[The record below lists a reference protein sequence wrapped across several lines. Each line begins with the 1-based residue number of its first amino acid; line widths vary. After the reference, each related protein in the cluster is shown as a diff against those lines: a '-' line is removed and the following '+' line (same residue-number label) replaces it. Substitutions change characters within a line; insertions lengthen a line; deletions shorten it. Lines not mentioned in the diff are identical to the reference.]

1 MESNLDENQIFDDGP
16 DFAARKKIILRNGTI
31 FVFVLII
38 VMLVTH
44 IFRASISDQA
54 QRIAWGEYL
63 LLLVTIIVT
72 QLDIR
77 SKVYAGKISFGQ
89 AFTSGM
95 LFVAFVA
102 GVFSI
107 FTLVFYLAIGP
118 EVLKEM
124 VVIAENSL
132 REKGLTEDQI
142 DAQMAFSSRI
152 FTPVGMF
159 VMTIIGYLF
168 VGAIMSLIASLFT
181 QRQR

>member
-1 MESNLDENQIFDDGP
+1 MENNLDQQQVFENGP
-16 DFAARKKIILRNGTI
+16 DFGARKKIILRNGTV

-38 VMLVTH
+38 IMLITH
-44 IFRASISDQA
+44 IFRATISDQA
-54 QRIAWGEYL
+54 QNIAWGEYL
-63 LLLVTIIVT
+63 LLLITIIVT

-77 SKVYAGKISFGQ
+77 SKVYEGKMTFGQ

-102 GVFSI
+102 AVFSV

-118 EVLKEM
+118 EVLEEM

-132 REKGLTEDQI
+132 RERGMTEDQI
-142 DAQMAFSSRI
+142 DAQMAFSNRI
-152 FTPVGMF
+152 FTPFGMF
-159 VMTIIGYLF
+159 IMTIIGYLF